1 MPIVVSLRM
10 PRVPSTCKFHVFM
23 TLLYGDCRLAI
34 GTGGDKGDYRRTYNK
49 QKRVC
54 KWMDEL
60 KLKPPS
66 LVPPLFL
73 TNVQDFTA
81 GRTL

>member
-49 QKRVC
+49 HGNEYV
-54 KWMDEL
+54 
-60 KLKPPS
+60 
-66 LVPPLFL
+66 
-73 TNVQDFTA
+73 N
-81 GRTL
+81 G